1 MLNLLYFYY
10 YRSHFG
16 SRDCVQVQ
24 VHFYSALLQNT
35 RAFIRAMDASSKEFV
50 INALETFE
58 AAKTT
63 FEVAVKNLVD
73 AVAAEASAN
82 KVNIAVINALE
93 TVKAATIALDVAT
106 QNEIAAEVAE
116 AEETAE
122 IARVVDAADA
132 PEVTVNTSNA
142 KIAGFYTNRCRNAY
156 IAAERSLIVANRNLW
171 SAQNADAVAKK
182 KAKEGVINAN
192 AAYYNAVESLE
203 TAKKAM
209 RAVKNAET
217 MGK

>member
-1 MLNLLYFYY
+1 
-10 YRSHFG
+10 
-16 SRDCVQVQ
+16 
-24 VHFYSALLQNT
+24 
-35 RAFIRAMDASSKEFV
+35 MDASSKEFV

-63 FEVAVKNLVD
+63 FEVAVKNFEASVKNLED